1 MYAGH
6 IIVTVNFAVLSA
18 FLQVFL
24 LLENDMPLETRIFQ
38 ENARTLL
45 KEIGKDQELVFVGNK
60 LMYQDLDRTEVLQG
74 GTISMSTG
82 RHVDNDFI
90 PGLKTKTD
98 F

>member
-38 ENARTLL
+38 GNARTLL

-74 GTISMSTG
+74 GTI
-82 RHVDNDFI
+82 
-90 PGLKTKTD
+90 
-98 F
+98 